1 VDRTCN
7 RPTGWPVRVSTST
20 EWGSPGVT
28 AAVHSAIPRRVLL
41 LFASACGLSVAN
53 IYFADPLL
61 DAMARDLAI
70 SSASIGIVV
79 SVTQIGYALSRD

>member
-1 VDRTCN
+1 VDRTCI
-7 RPTGWPVRVSTST
+7 GWPVRVSTST

-28 AAVHSAIPRRVLL
+28 AAVHSAIRRRVLL
-41 LFASACGLSVAN
+41 LFASACKLSVAN
-53 IYFADPLL
+53 NYFAHPLL
-61 DAMARDLAI
+61 DAMARDSAI